1 MAGFVPA
8 IPVGKAQRLSDRD
21 HRHKAGDDEGREFH
35 IGFLV
40 TLTMPNLALHLLAD
54 TYAVCRF
61 PAGLPASLPQPG
73 AFSLLV
79 QAVEETTLVCP
90 LHQAPPEAETDA
102 GWRCFRIM
110 QNFDFGV
117 PGILASVLE
126 PLAKAGIGIF
136 ATSTFSTDYVLVKEQ
151 DAGRAVEAL
160 RAAGHR
166 IDV

>member
-1 MAGFVPA
+1 MAQTLP
-8 IPVGKAQRLSDRD
+8 
-21 HRHKAGDDEGREFH
+21 
-35 IGFLV
+35 
-40 TLTMPNLALHLLAD
+40 TLTLSLLAEP
-54 TYAVCRF
+54 YAVCR
-61 PAGLPASLPQPG
+61 LPTGTPVSSPKPG

-90 LHQAPPEAETDA
+90 LHQTPPEAETDA

-110 QNFDFGV
+110 QSFDFGM

-126 PLAKAGIGIF
+126 PLARAGIGIF

-160 RAAGHR
+160 RAAGHQ
-166 IDV
+166 IEV

>member
-1 MAGFVPA
+1 MSAHVQRMAQTLP
-8 IPVGKAQRLSDRD
+8 
-21 HRHKAGDDEGREFH
+21 
-35 IGFLV
+35 
-40 TLTMPNLALHLLAD
+40 TLTLALLAEP
-54 TYAVCRF
+54 YAVCRF
-61 PAGLPASLPQPG
+61 PAGTPVSSPQPG

-90 LHQAPPEAETDA
+90 LHQVPPGAETNA

-110 QNFDFGV
+110 QTFDFGV

-151 DAGRAVEAL
+151 DASRAVVAL
-160 RAAGHR
+160 QAAGHR
-166 IDV
+166 IED